1 MYRREFDSAA
11 HFLETALS
19 QAPAHRGIIKALAY
33 CYVWLGDM
41 EKAQVL
47 LRQIPEAAEELDV
60 YIWWWTTQQRS
71 DLSAKARL
79 ALETL
84 QNPPPQP

>member
-1 MYRREFDSAA
+1 
-11 HFLETALS
+11 
-19 QAPAHRGIIKALAY
+19 
-33 CYVWLGDM
+33 M